1 METKVD
7 VLLGLQWGDEGKGK
21 IIDVFTPNYNIVARF
36 QGGPNAGHTL
46 EFNGIKVVLHQVP
59 SGIFHSNIINII
71 GNGVVFDPVKFRDEI
86 SMLEKYISIKEL
98 RERIIISNEAH
109 LILPSHKWLDQVYEE
124 KKGKSKIGSTLC
136 GIGPC
141 YTDKSSRSGIRIG
154 EIFEQDFEKKF
165 DKLFLEHKAI
175 IDDRNVLFFR
185 THQTWKKDIQ
195 NFHESI
201 EFLKK
206 FSIIDTPTFLNTER
220 KNGKKILAEGAQG
233 TSLDIN
239 FGDYPFVTSS
249 TTVSAGAC
257 IGLGIPPQAI
267 GEVFGLVKAYS
278 TRVGSGPFSTE
289 QDNETGERLRQKGNE
304 YGATTGRPRRCGW
317 LDLVQIKRAVMLN
330 GVTKLIL
337 SKADVLTDFGEI
349 NICVKYDKEDN
360 PVYRKFSS
368 WNLIAN
374 DIDFSESFSVYKKF
388 IENETKTPITI
399 VSTGPDRKDV
409 LIKRF

>member
-1 METKVD
+1 M
-7 VLLGLQWGDEGKGK
+7 
-21 IIDVFTPNYNIVARF
+21 
-36 QGGPNAGHTL
+36 
-46 EFNGIKVVLHQVP
+46 EFNDIKVVLHQVP

-86 SMLEKYISIKEL
+86 SMLEKYIPIKEL
-98 RERIIISNEAH
+98 SERIIISNEAH
-109 LILPSHKWLDQVYEE
+109 LILPSHRWLDHVYEE

-136 GIGPC
+136 GIGSC

-165 DKLFLEHKAI
+165 EKLFLEHKTI
-175 IDDRNVLFFR
+175 IDDRNILFFKIN
-185 THQTWKKDIQ
+185 QTWKKDIQ
-195 NFHESI
+195 KFHESI

-206 FSIIDTPTFLNTER
+206 ISIIDTPTFLNNER

-249 TTVSAGAC
+249 TTTSAGVC
-257 IGLGIPPQAI
+257 SGLGIPPQAI

-278 TRVGSGPFSTE
+278 TRVGSGPFPTE
-289 QDNETGERLRQKGNE
+289 QENEIGEKLRQKGNE

-317 LDLVQIKRAVMLN
+317 MDLVQVKRAVMLN

-337 SKADVLTDFGEI
+337 SKADVLSNFGT
-349 NICVKYDKEDN
+349 ICICIKYDNNEN

-368 WNLIAN
+368 WDLIIDN
-374 DIDFSESFSVYKKF
+374 NTFSKKILYYMDFIQQEVNVPISYLSIGPNRIDIID
-388 IENETKTPITI
+388 IENFN
-399 VSTGPDRKDV
+399 
-409 LIKRF
+409 L